1 MLLAQRRGHKYKNKH
16 EYISTSSQTYNT
28 ITQTKQKKND
38 TRDVRVVTQHSRTF
52 KRNKIF

>member
-28 ITQTKQKKND
+28 ITQTKQNKK
-38 TRDVRVVTQHSRTF
+38 TTQGMCE
-52 KRNKIF
+52 